1 MEIVM
6 LSWYR
11 TIVESDR
18 YALADLPPSQRF
30 QIMATLSLMWTA
42 IFCAGT
48 GAWLWYGQ
56 IAIAHVLIILGLV
69 ATSAIFRSARRI
81 KTATAAVSP
90 RHR

>member
-1 MEIVM
+1 M

-11 TIVESDR
+11 TIVDSDR
-18 YALADLPPSQRF
+18 YALVGLPPSQRF

-56 IAIAHVLIILGLV
+56 IVVAHILVVLGLV
-69 ATSAIFRSARRI
+69 ATSVIFRSARRSNP
-81 KTATAAVSP
+81 AAVASRW
-90 RHR
+90 RH